1 MKRRLILII
10 LIVSFLC
17 GIIWFYLNIQETVI
31 DQIIINDPKILTYDQ
46 IWELI
51 EKSEN
56 IEHIEIDEETYYKN
70 EKLFNQVMDDFNTF
84 LEQEEN
90 KIKNKEV
97 IKKR

>member
-1 MKRRLILII
+1 
-10 LIVSFLC
+10 
-17 GIIWFYLNIQETVI
+17 
-31 DQIIINDPKILTYDQ
+31 
-46 IWELI
+46 LI